1 MIEST
6 EWPKTFPP
14 DAVKEENHMHVA
26 NEHKKSPAVKKQ
38 ACPFCHGENISPL
51 YYRDSRRDITGY
63 RAHCLDC
70 EACGPV
76 IRLGGAYMHDW
87 DKCAQDSLKA
97 FAPGSMHR
105 PTAPAPKQPAPELK
119 P

>member
-6 EWPKTFPP
+6 EMPKICPP
-14 DAVKEENHMHVA
+14 DAMDG
-26 NEHKKSPAVKKQ
+26 KKRPGIAEGTHETKKQ